1 MDWKDIG
8 EQQTDSQIASVFW
21 LVFVQRY
28 VMDCSYMEG
37 KFRIDLG
44 IGIENGN
51 TFIANVPWPPNACIK
66 NRNTFKTTLNRVIC
80 HNEQDFSDLEN
91 WRIALV

>member
-44 IGIENGN
+44 IGIESKMV
-51 TFIANVPWPPNACIK
+51 TLLSLMYRDPQ
-66 NRNTFKTTLNRVIC
+66 TTVK
-80 HNEQDFSDLEN
+80 
-91 WRIALV
+91 

>member
-21 LVFVQRY
+21 LVFGQRY

-44 IGIENGN
+44 IGKM
-51 TFIANVPWPPNACIK
+51 V
-66 NRNTFKTTLNRVIC
+66 TLLSLMYRDPQTPVLKIGILLK
-80 HNEQDFSDLEN
+80 HLST
-91 WRIALV
+91 V